1 MIVDVRTYTAKP
13 GQLGAW
19 MKLYEEQAWQMQLK
33 YLQKCLG
40 FYMVDI
46 GTINR
51 VVHVWE
57 YPDTGARERMRS
69 EMEKDPAWEPFRNKS
84 GSFFVTQENR
94 IMKPVP
100 FLPKMPATAEGPFG
114 IVDKRTYM
122 AVPGKLGEFYKIY
135 EAEGMATQTRHLGRC
150 LGFYQSEI
158 GAQHQIVHFWAY
170 KDVADRERRRTTMA
184 ADPAW
189 QAYLGKS
196 AHLFTH
202 QENEILKP
210 VPFWKGLEAR

>member
-13 GQLGAW
+13 GQLGPW
-19 MKLYEEQAWQMQLK
+19 LKFYEERAWQLQLK
-33 YLQKCLG
+33 YLKNCLG
-40 FYMVDI
+40 FYTVDI

-51 VVHVWE
+51 AVHVWE
-57 YPDTGARERMRS
+57 YPDTGAREHMRGV
-69 EMEKDPAWEPFRNKS
+69 MAQDPAWGPFVAKS
-84 GSFFVTQENR
+84 GSFFVAQENR
-94 IMKPVP
+94 VMKPVP
-100 FLPKMPATAEGPFG
+100 FWPAMKPMSEGPYG
-114 IVDKRTYM
+114 IVDKRTYL
-122 AVPGKLGEFYKIY
+122 AEPGKLGEFYKVY
-135 EAEGMATQTRHLGRC
+135 ETDGMATQTKHLGRC

-170 KDVADRERRRTTMA
+170 KDVADRDRRRTTMA

-202 QENEILKP
+202 QESEVLKP
-210 VPFWKGLEAR
+210 VSFWKGLES